1 MKENIILML
10 IMIATRCF
18 GQGEITVSHANQTE
32 DFIEIGLNMGKPTSK
47 FELINIDT
55 MTVTDNRGN
64 VLEENFEYPLNYN
77 YNNGRAETSRYY
89 PPKKKSRELHIRG
102 VMKYFTPSEESN
114 SYFNL
119 GKNGGIARNVNLV
132 DKAILAENP
141 DLYFAIVDST
151 VINKVFPDFKYRTK
165 DSEPYRKIDFSF
177 FDIIYAYR
185 YTDEQKIV
193 YFINDDPMPGY
204 TNMTLKD
211 KKTGIIYALTKI
223 KRDISQAEKDDIS
236 VEIMIENEASV
247 KRIPFE
253 IGKIK
258 VERL

>member
-1 MKENIILML
+1 MKEHILML
-10 IMIATRCF
+10 LITIATRCF

-32 DFIEIGLNMGKPTSK
+32 DFIEIGLSMDKPTSK

-64 VLEENFEYPLNYN
+64 LLEENRNYPLNYN
-77 YNNGRAETSRYY
+77 YNNGRGKTLRYD
-89 PPKKKSRELHIRG
+89 PPKRKLRELHIKG
-102 VMKYFTPSEESN
+102 VMKYFSPSEESN

-119 GKNGGIARNVNLV
+119 GKNGDIARNVNLV
-132 DKAILAENP
+132 DKAILAGNP
-141 DLYFAIVDST
+141 DLYFSIVDST
-151 VINKVFPDFKYRTK
+151 VINKVFPDFRYKIR

-204 TNMTLKD
+204 NNITLRD
-211 KKTGIIYALTKI
+211 KKTGIIYALTKV

-236 VEIMIENEASV
+236 VEIMIENEVSV
-247 KRIPFE
+247 KKIPFE
-253 IGKIK
+253 IGKVK
-258 VERL
+258 VEKL

>member
-1 MKENIILML
+1 MLIML
-10 IMIATRCF
+10 IMIATKCF
-18 GQGEITVSHANQTE
+18 GQGEITVSHAIQTE
-32 DFIEIGLNMGKPTSK
+32 DFIEIALSMDKQTSK

-64 VLEENFEYPLNYN
+64 VLEVNRTYPLNYN
-77 YNNGRAETSRYY
+77 YNNGRGKTLRYNL
-89 PPKKKSRELHIRG
+89 PKRKVRDLHIRG
-102 VMKYFTPSEESN
+102 IMKYFTPAEESN

-119 GKNGGIARNVNLV
+119 GKNGDIAHNVNLV

-141 DLYFAIVDST
+141 DLYFSIVDST
-151 VINKVFPDFKYRTK
+151 VINNVFPDFTYRTR
-165 DSEPYRKIDFSF
+165 DSEPYRKIDFSS

-204 TNMTLKD
+204 TNMTLRD
-211 KKTGIIYALTKI
+211 EKTGIIYALTKI
-223 KRDISQAEKDDIS
+223 KRGISQAERDDIS

-253 IGKIK
+253 IGEVK
-258 VERL
+258 VEQL